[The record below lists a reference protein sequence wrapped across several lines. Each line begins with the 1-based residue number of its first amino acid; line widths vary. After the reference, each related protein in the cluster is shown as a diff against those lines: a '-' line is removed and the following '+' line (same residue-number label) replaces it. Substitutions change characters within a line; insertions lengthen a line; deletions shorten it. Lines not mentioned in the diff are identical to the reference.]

1 MITIQ
6 PEFNA
11 ESLKR
16 DLGLISRSFGVN
28 IEFICNDQMRLYCAD
43 MVRRSQPTAR
53 RASGDVKKGTDVAS
67 MSAKKIGERRVAI
80 DINMI
85 VLGMGGTKYEYS
97 EQKDSDGEFVKME
110 NRSTGAVHFV
120 REENYDESGE
130 LGKVRERHKRSR
142 DNRGRVR
149 RRRRSSTVQ
158 LVGNKI
164 VINKLHIQQHDKQRF
179 IEQQQ
184 SRVGLLKAG
193 FARGMAHFAREVFSN
208 TRVPKWVARNMSASV
223 GVGEGKVNPD
233 NGRGG
238 LSATNFVP
246 YASAQISASSLAQ
259 ARTSSS

>member
-1 MITIQ
+1 
-6 PEFNA
+6 
-11 ESLKR
+11 
-16 DLGLISRSFGVN
+16 
-28 IEFICNDQMRLYCAD
+28 
-43 MVRRSQPTAR
+43 
-53 RASGDVKKGTDVAS
+53 

-97 EQKDSDGEFVKME
+97 EQKDSDGEFVKVE

-120 REENYDESGE
+120 REENYDDSEESGT
-130 LGKVRERHKRSR
+130 LAALHKRSR

-149 RRRRSSTVQ
+149 KRRRSSVMQ
-158 LVGNKI
+158 YVGNKL
-164 VINKLHIQQHDKQRF
+164 VIDKLHIQQYDKREYIAQK
-179 IEQQQ
+179 Q

-259 ARTSSS
+259 ASRTRQKDLEKWVKKRAHQIIDRANKQQLKTAKVIR